1 MPTLVEWHGTQE
13 EALELVNCVAR
24 NCACQF
30 SAMGSRMTL
39 CDSHRMM
46 STDQRAL
53 DGLLFARYMVA
64 LLWAEELSGD
74 RAGSPDEV
82 RETSSSAV

>member
-1 MPTLVEWHGTQE
+1 MPTLVEWHGTPD

-30 SAMGSRMTL
+30 SAIGTRTTL
-39 CDSHRMM
+39 CDSHRML

-53 DGLLFARYMVA
+53 DGLLFARYMA
-64 LLWAEELSGD
+64 ARLWAEELSWA
-74 RAGSPDEV
+74 RAGSQDEV
-82 RETSSSAV
+82 RATSSSAV